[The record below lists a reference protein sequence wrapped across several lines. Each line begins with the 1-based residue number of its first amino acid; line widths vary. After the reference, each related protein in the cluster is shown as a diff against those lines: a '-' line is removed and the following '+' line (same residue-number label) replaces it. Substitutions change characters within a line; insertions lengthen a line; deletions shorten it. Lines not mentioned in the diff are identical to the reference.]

1 MLGSG
6 RVTQATVAAWL
17 RESAR
22 PQQGRVRH
30 LIAPGLD
37 LVVSFV
43 PNRPGVWRWRGQPK
57 GRRPDGRRWN
67 PVVVTLGDTA
77 TVSLPEALHEATRL
91 RLAIQRGADPAADRK
106 AAIQARHDAAVA
118 AQARLT
124 CRQALELYRSALHG
138 RGTLSPRHLNNEV
151 GQPYRGIASVDLLE
165 AATEAITPA
174 TVELILARTP
184 PGTRSARFAAL
195 DRFLRWA
202 NRRADPSTGTPAATA
217 LLARHEKPKPLAPR
231 TRVLSAT
238 ELAAIWCAAEH
249 YSGGGV
255 ASALVRFLV
264 TTPCRES
271 EAARMQ
277 WGHLDVP
284 GTRHLA

>member
-43 PNRPGVWRWRGQPK
+43 PK

-138 RGTLSPRHLNNEV
+138 RGTLSPRPLNNEV

-249 YSGGGV
+249 YSGGV